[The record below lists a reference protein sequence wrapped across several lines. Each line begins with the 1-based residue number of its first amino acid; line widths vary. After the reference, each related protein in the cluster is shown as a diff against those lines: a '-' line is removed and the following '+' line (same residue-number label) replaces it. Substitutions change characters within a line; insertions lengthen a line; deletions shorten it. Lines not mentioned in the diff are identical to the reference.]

1 MKISIVEDM
10 NYSISKIWI
19 DLKKEWFC
27 ISDFSSFSDFKKNY
41 LYDSDL
47 YIIDASSSF
56 IECLNIIKWLKN
68 KKSDSPIIVIFWS
81 IVLENIVE
89 LFNIWIDDYLLKWYF
104 KEELYARI
112 RSLIRKKHKVTNT
125 LLTIN
130 DSIIYDT
137 TNRIFIKND
146 CVLKLTAREVRLA
159 EYFIFNIWN
168 VVTKIQLINSVWWEY
183 DILSVTDN
191 NINVILSNV
200 RRKLWKWY
208 RLKTIVNVWY
218 VLEGWKG

>member
-1 MKISIVEDM
+1 MKISIVEDVQ
-10 NYSISKIWI
+10 YSISKIWM

-27 ISDFSSFSDFKKNY
+27 VSSFSSFIAFKKNY
-41 LYDSDL
+41 LHDSDL
-47 YIIDASSSF
+47 YIIDGSTCFSSCF
-56 IECLNIIKWLKN
+56 EIVKWLKN
-68 KKSDSPIIVIFWS
+68 KKSNSPILIIFWTM
-81 IVLENIVE
+81 ILENIVE
-89 LFNIWIDDYLLKWYF
+89 WFNIWVDDYLLKPYY

>member
-10 NYSISKIWI
+10 KYSISKIWI